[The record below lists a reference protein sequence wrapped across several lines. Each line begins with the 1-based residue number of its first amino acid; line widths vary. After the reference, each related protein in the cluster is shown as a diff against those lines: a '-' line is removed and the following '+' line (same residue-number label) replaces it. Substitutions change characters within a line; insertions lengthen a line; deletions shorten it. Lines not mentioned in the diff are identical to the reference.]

1 MAEQY
6 RTAYAYCVPYCVR
19 VPATGN
25 GQEKEKKGK
34 DDINN
39 NEKTVVLQVFSI
51 LVEIEFFK
59 SVENPLFLQTFLKIN
74 KIEISKNLIKPV
86 VFC

>member
-1 MAEQY
+1 MAKQY

-34 DDINN
+34 DDNNN
-39 NEKTVVLQVFSI
+39 NEKIVGFIGVFY
-51 LVEIEFFK
+51 FGG
-59 SVENPLFLQTFLKIN
+59 NR
-74 KIEISKNLIKPV
+74 
-86 VFC
+86 VFQKC